1 MKIFWSFTRQA
12 FQFAS
17 VYRLN
22 FIAAIFLTVLLPAVR
37 KDVMKNV
44 RRSFTW
50 ICALFLFSACGSN
63 LSFATDTP
71 QPPSPQ
77 PATATEPPPTLT
89 ATPRPTDTPLPSF
102 TPPPTIPATPVGV
115 VTGLPQGTDNY
126 PWWNDAVFY
135 EIFVR
140 SFYDSDGDGTGDFS
154 GITAKLDYLNDGN
167 PTTTTDLGIT
177 ALWLMPIHPSPS
189 YHGYD
194 VTDYYDV
201 NPEYGTMD
209 DFKRL
214 LDEAHQRG
222 IRVTIDWVL
231 NHTSAQHSWFLQAQ
245 DSTSPYHA
253 WYRWS
258 TDSQPGAGW
267 RYAGGG
273 EYYYALFTEGMPDL
287 NYANPEVVA
296 EMKKFLRFWLLD
308 VGVDGFR
315 LDAAKHIFEDGSVTE
330 NTGATHAFYKEL
342 RPYYKVIQPQAML
355 VGEIVNNTDIVST
368 YLKGDELDLAFDF
381 DLAKNII
388 FSAGSQRAS
397 DMSSALAHSLTLFR
411 PGQFATF
418 LTNHD
423 HNRVMSVLNDDVEA
437 AKNAAFLLL
446 TSPGVPFMYYG
457 EEIGMLGVKP
467 DEDIRKPLHWSGD
480 PNAGFT
486 TGTPWRAPNAD
497 YKTRNIAEQSAD
509 PNSLLSLYRRLIH
522 IRNDHAA
529 LRVGN
534 YYAIDT
540 GNQAVFASLR
550 VSREEAILV
559 LNNLSSKPVSDY
571 TLNLERSPLSGD
583 YILAPLLDVGPFIS
597 PTVQADGGFENY
609 QSLPELPP
617 YGRFIL
623 QLQAKTK

>member
-1 MKIFWSFTRQA
+1 
-12 FQFAS
+12 
-17 VYRLN
+17 
-22 FIAAIFLTVLLPAVR
+22 
-37 KDVMKNV
+37 MKNI
-44 RRSFTW
+44 RRSFTL
-50 ICALFLFSACGSN
+50 ICALLLFSGCSTNPA
-63 LSFATDTP
+63 AETEAP
-71 QPPSPQ
+71 QPPTSQ
-77 PATATEPPPTLT
+77 PATVTEPPPTLT

-140 SFYDSDGDGTGDFS
+140 SFYDSDGDGIGDFN
-154 GITAKLDYLNDGN
+154 GITARLDYLNDGD
-167 PTTTTDLGIT
+167 PTTSTDLGIT
-177 ALWLMPIHPSPS
+177 ALWLMPINPSPS

-194 VTDYYDV
+194 VMDYYDV
-201 NPEYGTMD
+201 NPEYGTME
-209 DFKRL
+209 DFRRL

-253 WYRWS
+253 WYRWT
-258 TDSQPGAGW
+258 TDPQPGPGW

-273 EYYYALFTEGMPDL
+273 EYYYAPFAEDKPDL

-296 EMKKFLRFWLLD
+296 EMKKVMRFWLLD

-315 LDAAKHIFEDGSVTE
+315 LDAAKHILEDGNVTE
-330 NTGATHAFYKEL
+330 NTGATHAFYKDL
-342 RPYYKVIQPQAML
+342 RQYYKIIKPQSML
-355 VGEIVNNTDIVST
+355 VGEVVNNTDIVST

-388 FSAGSQRAS
+388 FSAGSQRAG

-423 HNRVMSVLNDDVEA
+423 HNRVMSVLNDDVDA
-437 AKNAAFLLL
+437 VKNAAFLLL

-457 EEIGMLGVKP
+457 EEIGMLGMKP
-467 DEDIRKPLHWSGD
+467 DEDIRRPLQWSGEV
-480 PNAGFT
+480 NAGFT
-486 TGTPWRAPNAD
+486 TGTPWRAPNSD
-497 YKTRNIAEQSAD
+497 YTSKNIADQSPD
-509 PNSLLSLYRRLIH
+509 SNSLLSLYRRLIH
-522 IRNDHAA
+522 IRNNHAA
-529 LRVGN
+529 LRVGR

-540 GNQAVFASLR
+540 GNQAIFASLR

-559 LNNLSSKPVSDY
+559 LINLSSKPISDY
-571 TLNLERSPLSGD
+571 TLNLNSSPLVGN
-583 YILAPLLDVGPFIS
+583 YIPAPLLDVGTFAAPAIT
-597 PTVQADGGFENY
+597 PKGGFENY
-609 QSLPELPP
+609 QPLPELPA
-617 YGRFIL
+617 YGRVIL
-623 QLQAKTK
+623 QLQPNPK

>member
-1 MKIFWSFTRQA
+1 MNSARRFFTL
-12 FQFAS
+12 S
-17 VYRLN
+17 CV
-22 FIAAIFLTVLLPAVR
+22 ILL
-37 KDVMKNV
+37 
-44 RRSFTW
+44 
-50 ICALFLFSACGSN
+50 LSACGTD
-63 LSFATDTP
+63 LSLPTDTP
-71 QPPSPQ
+71 QPPTLE
-77 PATATEPPPTLT
+77 PATATEPAPTLT
-89 ATPRPTDTPLPSF
+89 PTLEPTATPLPTF
-102 TPPPTIPATPVGV
+102 TPLPTIPSTPVGV
-115 VTGLPQGTDNY
+115 VTGLPQGTDNF

-140 SFYDSDGDGTGDFS
+140 SFYDSDGDGIGDFN
-154 GITAKLDYLNDGN
+154 GITAKLDYLNDGDPN
-167 PTTTTDLGIT
+167 TTTDLGVT

-194 VTDYYDV
+194 VTDFYDV

-214 LDEAHQRG
+214 LEEAHQRG

-231 NHTSAQHSWFLQAQ
+231 NHTSSRHSWFLQAQ

-253 WYRWS
+253 WYRWT
-258 TDSQPGAGW
+258 TDSQPGPGW

-296 EMKKFLRFWLLD
+296 EMKKFMRFWLLD
-308 VGVDGFR
+308 IGIDGFR
-315 LDAAKHIFEDGSVTE
+315 LDAAKHIFEDGNLTE

-342 RPYYKVIQPQAML
+342 RPYYKVIKPQTML

-388 FSAGSQRAS
+388 FSAGAQRA
-397 DMSSALAHSLTLFR
+397 DDFRSALAHSLTLFQ

-423 HNRVMSVLNDDVEA
+423 HNRVMSVLNDDVES

-446 TSPGVPFMYYG
+446 TSPGVPFLYYG
-457 EEIGMLGVKP
+457 EEIGMLGMKP
-467 DEDIRKPLHWSGD
+467 DEDIRRPLQWSSEL
-480 PNAGFT
+480 NAGFT
-486 TGTPWRAPNAD
+486 TGTPWRPPGDD
-497 YKTRNIAEQSAD
+497 YKTKNIADQSAD

-522 IRNDHAA
+522 ARNDHAA
-529 LRVGN
+529 LRVGD
-534 YYAIDT
+534 YYAVDT
-540 GNQAVFASLR
+540 GNPAVFASLR
-550 VSREEAILV
+550 VSDEEAILI
-559 LNNLSSKPVSDY
+559 LINLSSESVSDY
-571 TLNLERSPLSGD
+571 TLNLETSPLPGAD
-583 YILAPLLDVGPFIS
+583 YILSPLLDVGTFIS
-597 PTVQADGGFENY
+597 GTTQADGGFENY
-609 QSLPELPP
+609 QPLSELPP

-623 QLQAKTK
+623 QLQVKTQ